1 MLVKPFIVHRPYFFI
16 FFKDL
21 SSCTDSS
28 ESSSECSRSASFEDE
43 DSEDWH
49 EDVDDLLEDMAGGE
63 PLREPTHHQSVQSDY
78 IDPVAHLFFAILT
91 SIYQAK

>member
-1 MLVKPFIVHRPYFFI
+1 MVI

-28 ESSSECSRSASFEDE
+28 ESSNECSRSASFEDE
-43 DSEDWH
+43 DFEDWH
-49 EDVDDLLEDMAGGE
+49 EDVDDLLEDMTGDE
-63 PLREPTHHQSVQSDY
+63 PLPEPTHHQSVQSEY
-78 IDPVAHLFFAILT
+78 IDPVARLFFAILT